1 MLSHW
6 SKASMHQTD
15 HLVSTLVLLAIIV
28 FAVYQ
33 TALLIRAH
41 VVAKIRLAMI
51 DECSKRAD
59 AADKAGEEDS
69 LKYFEPIER
78 LPDFAG
84 MVRQWRKWK
93 YEDWARE
100 IGL

>member
-1 MLSHW
+1 MIMLSHW

-41 VVAKIRLAMI
+41 VVAR
-51 DECSKRAD
+51 
-59 AADKAGEEDS
+59 
-69 LKYFEPIER
+69 
-78 LPDFAG
+78 
-84 MVRQWRKWK
+84 
-93 YEDWARE
+93 
-100 IGL
+100 